1 MTLSRRAFVAATS
14 GILVSSFVRA
24 AQNNN
29 ADIVIIGGGT
39 GGVAAA
45 LAACRGGAKKVIMTE
60 ETDWIGGQ
68 LTSQLVPPDENH
80 SIESG
85 GGTKSY
91 RDFRTAVRLHYRKRT
106 ERAMRPDFRDTT
118 NLNPGNGWVS
128 RLCHEP
134 RVAVMVLEET
144 LKPFVANGQLT
155 IHRQCVPISATL
167 KGDRV
172 ESVTLLDRRT
182 GNNFTLS
189 GDYFIDATE
198 EGDLLP
204 LAKVEYVTGS
214 ESKAMT
220 GEPNAADKPR
230 PNNIQSFTWCFILE
244 HDDGKEHVIDEPKD
258 YDFWKSF
265 PNADKPLF
273 QWNDPAFSFYPKG
286 DRDPEATKP
295 NFWTYRRVIDS
306 KMFVPGS
313 YVGDV
318 SVINWHMNDY
328 TLGSLHGSTPEK
340 AAEHRERSRQMSMA
354 LVYWLQTESP
364 RSDGKKGWP
373 GLRLCPEQTGTKDGL
388 AMAAYIRESRRIKA
402 DFTILEQHVSKP
414 IRDREFG
421 KDKATAE
428 PFKDSVGIGH
438 YLYMD
443 LHQTSEGE
451 KKGGSQVYPFQ
462 IPLGALLPVRV
473 RNVLPACKNL
483 GVTHLTNGCY
493 RLHPVEWNIGE
504 AAGALAAYCIAKDLE
519 PKQVRADAKRLAE
532 YRDQLTKLGVL
543 LEWPANSIRKF

>member
-1 MTLSRRAFVAATS
+1 MTLSRRAFVAASS
-14 GILVSSFVRA
+14 GALLSRFVRA
-24 AQNNN
+24 AENGK

-91 RDFRTAVRLHYRKRT
+91 RDFRSAVRQHYRKRT
-106 ERAMRPDFRDTT
+106 ERAMRPEFRDTT

-167 KGDRV
+167 RGDRV
-172 ESVTLLDRRT
+172 ESVTLLDRST
-182 GNNFTLS
+182 GNHFTLS

-204 LAKVEYVTGS
+204 LAKVEFVSGS

-220 GEPNAADKPR
+220 GEPNAADKPK
-230 PNNIQSFTWCFILE
+230 PGNIQSFTWCFILE
-244 HDDGKEHVIDEPKD
+244 HDDGKEHIIDKPKD
-258 YDFWKSF
+258 YEFWKSF
-265 PNADKPLF
+265 PSTDKPLF
-273 QWNDPAFSFYPKG
+273 QWNDPEFSFYPKG
-286 DRDPEATKP
+286 DREPAATKP

-340 AAEHRERSRQMSMA
+340 AAEHRKRSRQMSVA

-462 IPLGALLPVRV
+462 IPLGSLLPVRV

-504 AAGALAAYCIAKDLE
+504 AAGALAAYCISKDLE
-519 PKQVRADAKRLAE
+519 PKQVRADAKRLAD
-532 YRDQLTKLGVL
+532 YQSQLAKLGVL
-543 LEWPANSIRKF
+543 LEWPANTLRKF

>member
-1 MTLSRRAFVAATS
+1 MTLSRRAFVAASS

-80 SIESG
+80 SIETG
-85 GGTKSY
+85 GSTKSY
-91 RDFRTAVRLHYRKRT
+91 RDFRTAVRQHYRKRT
-106 ERAMRPDFRDTT
+106 ERAMRPEFRDAA

-134 RVAVMVLEET
+134 RVAVMVLEES
-144 LKPFVANGQLT
+144 LKPFEANGQLT
-155 IHRQCVPISATL
+155 IHRQSVPISATL

-172 ESVTLLDRRT
+172 ESVTMLDRST

-189 GDYFIDATE
+189 GEYFIDATE

-204 LAKVEYVTGS
+204 LAKVEHVTGS

-230 PNNIQSFTWCFILE
+230 PGNIQSFTWCFILE
-244 HDDGKEHVIDEPKD
+244 HDDGNEHVVDKPKD
-258 YDFWKSF
+258 YDFWKSY
-265 PNADKPLF
+265 PNADNPLF
-273 QWNDPAFSFYPKG
+273 QWNEPEFSFYPKG

-462 IPLGALLPVRV
+462 IPLGSLLPVRV

-504 AAGALAAYCIAKDLE
+504 AAGALAAYCIANDLE
-519 PKQVRADAKRLAE
+519 PKQVREDAKRLAD
-532 YRDQLTKLGVL
+532 YQDQLTKLGVL

>member
-1 MTLSRRAFVAATS
+1 MTLSRRAFVAAST
-14 GILVSSFVRA
+14 GALVSGFVRA
-24 AQNNN
+24 AQNDK

-106 ERAMRPDFRDTT
+106 ERAMRPQFRDTT

-144 LKPFVANGQLT
+144 LKPYVANGQLT
-155 IHRQCVPISATL
+155 IHRQCVPTSATL
-167 KGDRV
+167 KSDRV
-172 ESVTLLDRRT
+172 ESVTLLDRT
-182 GNNFTLS
+182 SGNQFTLS

-204 LAKVEYVTGS
+204 LAKIEFVSGS

-230 PNNIQSFTWCFILE
+230 PSNIQSFTWCFILE
-244 HDDGKEHVIDEPKD
+244 HEDGKEHVIDKPKD
-258 YDFWKSF
+258 YDFWKSY

-273 QWNDPAFSFYPKG
+273 QWNDPEFSFYPRG
-286 DRDPEATKP
+286 DRDPAATKP

-306 KMFVPGS
+306 KMFVSGS

-421 KDKATAE
+421 KDNATAE
-428 PFKDSVGIGH
+428 QFKDSVGIGH

-462 IPLGALLPVRV
+462 IPLGSLLPVRV

-493 RLHPVEWNIGE
+493 RLHPTEWNIGE

-519 PKQVRADAKRLAE
+519 PKQVRADAKRLAD
-532 YRDQLTKLGVL
+532 YQDQLAKLGVL
-543 LEWPANSIRKF
+543 LQWPADTLRKF